1 MPVASRGA
9 RRMGGVHLA
18 LSRPFSRFKV
28 GQLEGG
34 VSLEGPNEICR
45 LVAHCAARIPVLTH
59 FRDSVAVARAESASN
74 MSDRPSATREIAAR
88 VKRWRAS
95 ALRGRRSR
103 TAAADARTDPPRPR
117 SRLRRAA
124 ARRFARLRAA
134 LSLARR
140 ATGRGR
146 TRDLGLP
153 TFISAARS
161 RVGDMPTHAGVDAV
175 YTR

>member
-34 VSLEGPNEICR
+34 VSLEGPNKICR

-74 MSDRPSATREIAAR
+74 MSDRPSATREICRAR
-88 VKRWRAS
+88 ETVESVRA
-95 ALRGRRSR
+95 SR
-103 TAAADARTDPPRPR
+103 TA
-117 SRLRRAA
+117 
-124 ARRFARLRAA
+124 
-134 LSLARR
+134 
-140 ATGRGR
+140 
-146 TRDLGLP
+146 
-153 TFISAARS
+153 ISNR
-161 RVGDMPTHAGVDAV
+161 
-175 YTR
+175 